1 MISNV
6 CYWPDN
12 CLSGTMTASGFDRNS
27 TLELLK
33 FSEDLPSLPD
43 RFVKIQNI
51 AQDPDSGADD
61 LAKAI
66 RSDQA
71 TTAMILKFANSPAYN
86 PAHTPI
92 GELSQ
97 AIARLGSRETVHIAT
112 AMSLMYGMI
121 LPTGMANIRVFW
133 GHAFGVALAAE
144 HIAQH
149 IDPAEQHCRHER
161 AFMAGLMHD
170 IGRAALGMR
179 VDFSYFEHET
189 GHLHDDAL
197 IHAEEDYYGVNHA
210 EAGMQLL
217 QMWLFPADICQA
229 VAEHH
234 NADSEQFLS
243 RLCYLA
249 NRFANEHL
257 PERTPFDAI
266 NETITQ
272 AFSDNPPDLSWL
284 EN

>member
-1 MISNV
+1 
-6 CYWPDN
+6 
-12 CLSGTMTASGFDRNS
+12 MTASGFDRTS

-33 FSEDLPSLPD
+33 FSDDLPSLPD

-51 AQDPDSGADD
+51 AQDRDSDAQD
-61 LAKAI
+61 LAAVI

-86 PAHTPI
+86 PAGIPI

-121 LPTGMANIRVFW
+121 LPTGMANIRIFW
-133 GHAFGVALAAE
+133 GHAFGVAMVAE
-144 HIAQH
+144 HLARSV
-149 IDPAEQHCRHER
+149 DPAEQQCSHER
-161 AFMAGLMHD
+161 AFMAGLLHD

-189 GHLHDDAL
+189 GHLHNDLL

-217 QMWLFPADICQA
+217 RLWLFPDDICQA
-229 VAEHH
+229 VADHH
-234 NADSEQFLS
+234 DAESTHFLS

-249 NRFANEHL
+249 NQFTNEHL
-257 PERTPFDAI
+257 PERTSFDAI
-266 NETITQ
+266 TETLVQ
-272 AFSDNPPDLSWL
+272 ALSDYPPDLSAL
-284 EN
+284 KN